1 MSFETLTAVSSDS
14 ILGLA
19 QAFRSDPASEKI
31 DLTVGIYRDDDG
43 QTPVMRAVAE
53 AERALLAAQTTKS
66 YLPPIGVPGFRKRLR
81 QLVLGELHA
90 GLADRAGVLQTTGG
104 CGALR
109 IGAELFALA
118 QPDKPVYLSDPT
130 WGNHHG
136 LMSGAGLAIG
146 TYPYFDLDGHTLTMD
161 AMLDCLQRAPEQSL
175 VVLQASCHNPTGAD
189 PDPDAWAAIFD
200 RIEQRAHLPFFDLA
214 YQGLGAGLQQDVL
227 PVRMAAKRLGEFLV
241 AVSCS
246 KNFGLYRERCGALLM
261 VAADAGQRRALESRV
276 KQIARGMYSM
286 PPAHG
291 ALIVDRV
298 LADTDLRNTW
308 RRELAVMSQ
317 RLAGLRTGLVRAL
330 AERRP
335 DLDCSWI
342 GAGKGLF
349 LLLGIDTGAVDRL
362 RDQDHIYMVRDGRI
376 NVAGLNGHNLAAF
389 ADALAPRLS

>member
-1 MSFETLTAVSSDS
+1 MSLENLTHVSSDS

-19 QAFRSDPASEKI
+19 QAFRRDPASEKI
-31 DLTVGIYRDDDG
+31 DLTVGVYRDDEG
-43 QTPVMRAVAE
+43 QTPVMQAVAE

-66 YLPPIGVPGFRKRLR
+66 YLPPAGAPGYRRRLR
-81 QLVLGELHA
+81 QLVLGALDA
-90 GLADRAGVLQTTGG
+90 GLADRTGVLQTTGG

-109 IGAELFALA
+109 IGAELFARA
-118 QPDKPVYLSDPT
+118 QPGKPVYLSDPT

-136 LMSGAGLAIG
+136 LVSGAGLTVR
-146 TYPYFDLDGHTLTMD
+146 TYPYFDLRGHALRMD
-161 AMLDCLQRAPEQSL
+161 AMLDGLEHAPEQSL

-189 PDPDAWAAIFD
+189 PGPDAWTAILD
-200 RIEQRAHLPFFDLA
+200 RIEQRGHLPFFDLA
-214 YQGLGAGLQQDVL
+214 YQGLGSGLQQDAL

-261 VAADAGQRRALESRV
+261 VAADAGQRRVLESQV

-298 LADTDLRNTW
+298 LADKDLRNAW
-308 RRELAVMSQ
+308 RRELDVISQ
-317 RLAGLRTGLVRAL
+317 RLAGLRTRLARAL
-330 AERRP
+330 SERRP

-342 GAGKGLF
+342 AAHKGLF
-349 LLLGIDTGAVDRL
+349 LLSGIDTGAVDRL
-362 RDQDHIYMVRDGRI
+362 REKNHIYLVRDGRI
-376 NVAGLNGHNLAAF
+376 NLAGLNDNNLATF
-389 ADALAPRLS
+389 ADALAPLLS